1 VWEEKNRE
9 KLFKRYIDHAHIIL
23 IHIFF
28 SVERAYIFDCRNRIQ
43 NMNVQELR
51 IYPIKSCAGVQ
62 VQEALITRYGLAL
75 PSDPRIY
82 DR

>member
-1 VWEEKNRE
+1 VCLIGLVVKKRRTK
-9 KLFKRYIDHAHIIL
+9 KLIYI
-23 IHIFF
+23 
-28 SVERAYIFDCRNRIQ
+28 YIFDCRNRIQ

-62 VQEALITRYGLAL
+62 VQEALVTRYGLAL